1 MVTGGDWSPKS
12 ILIVDVLVGFPV
24 NVTSM
29 LPETPSTNVGGV
41 LVTETRLEPVD
52 VGVVV
57 LGAVVDE
64 LVQPARS
71 AAASAMN

>member
-1 MVTGGDWSPKS
+1 
-12 ILIVDVLVGFPV
+12 
-24 NVTSM
+24 M